1 MNKTNIL
8 KVKDKSDSYYT
19 KMDKLFDLPLRLL
32 VSGRSQLS
40 GKGTFILNLFRTSF
54 YGKYFDGQDIIYVT
68 DNQVDN
74 KVKLLQKYKE
84 IPDENII
91 PYDDGVLNEIY
102 DDIEEQFIEAVS
114 NGEKPKNKI
123 IIFDDVG
130 YSSSLKRGGESGIM
144 KKLISNG
151 RHLNLSQ
158 IYSVQSYKMA
168 MTEIRNQIT
177 GAILFSTSL
186 KELELISDDMNY
198 LEDKKKFIKMFRK
211 YTGKS
216 KHSFLVVNFTNNQGE
231 LYMDDEFKPIDVTT
245 L

>member
-1 MNKTNIL
+1 
-8 KVKDKSDSYYT
+8 
-19 KMDKLFDLPLRLL
+19 
-32 VSGRSQLS
+32 
-40 GKGTFILNLFRTSF
+40 
-54 YGKYFDGQDIIYVT
+54 
-68 DNQVDN
+68 
-74 KVKLLQKYKE
+74 
-84 IPDENII
+84 
-91 PYDDGVLNEIY
+91 
-102 DDIEEQFIEAVS
+102 
-114 NGEKPKNKI
+114 
-123 IIFDDVG
+123 
-130 YSSSLKRGGESGIM
+130 
-144 KKLISNG
+144 
-151 RHLNLSQ
+151 
-158 IYSVQSYKMA
+158 MA

>member
-8 KVKDKSDSYYT
+8 KIRDVSDSYYT
-19 KMDKLFDLPLRLL
+19 KMDMLFDLPLRLL

-54 YGKYFDGQDIIYVT
+54 YGKYFDGEDIIYVT
-68 DNQVDN
+68 DNKVDN

-91 PYDDGVLNEIY
+91 PYDDAVLNEIY
-102 DDIEEQFIEAVS
+102 DEIEEQFIESVS
-114 NGEKPKNKI
+114 NGEIPKNKI
-123 IIFDDVG
+123 IVFDDVG
-130 YSSSLKRGGESGIM
+130 YSSSMKRGGENGIM

-216 KHSFLVVNFTNNQGE
+216 KHSFLVVNFTNTQGE